1 MHIKFRFKFVIKIP
15 KHTAKAL
22 QKSEHRLLSTVLR
35 FKLLFQISDL
45 NVLNRIEAKVNFK
58 LCNLIIFCNKEL
70 AAAQNVVLTQLFSF
84 YYPVTSSSFGALY

>member
-1 MHIKFRFKFVIKIP
+1 MHIKFCFKFVIKIP

-45 NVLNRIEAKVNFK
+45 NVLNRIEAKIYRRQPK
-58 LCNLIIFCNKEL
+58 SRGLRS
-70 AAAQNVVLTQLFSF
+70 VLRIGGDSGNA
-84 YYPVTSSSFGALY
+84 SGGA